1 MRLLDDRIVNALNT
15 SIPTSSFA
23 DKINASAQCKNL
35 YDMVRCFH

>member
-23 DKINASAQCKNL
+23 DKINASVQCKNL
-35 YDMVRCFH
+35 YDMVSCFH